1 MSEIN
6 IRKRGQKWQYQF
18 EAAKIEGKRKQITK
32 SGFNTKKE
40 ALEAGVKALAEYND
54 SGLHSKLSE
63 ISVYDYFDYW
73 YKNYV
78 ILELK
83 INTQKS
89 YKNYIENHIKP
100 NLGIYKLKALTPT
113 ILQEFI
119 NSKYLSGFSK
129 NHLSNLIGVL
139 SGALKY
145 AIHPCNFI
153 KSNPMLYVNFPKYE
167 RSKTDANHKYIKPDE
182 FEKIINRFPYGSTFY
197 LPIIIG
203 YYTGFRIGETLG
215 LTWDD
220 INLEN
225 RKISINK
232 IIYYNDDTKLWYFGT
247 PKTPTSTRTIEIG
260 TTLLNILKKYKT
272 DQLQNKLKYGCH
284 YTCVYEGI
292 EIINNKKYRPLY
304 SLKANIPAGTLKK
317 VEMVCT
323 KEDGEIITPNS
334 FKYASKVINYGLGI
348 TFNYHSLRHTHATI
362 YYQTTKDI
370 KQVQERLGHSQI
382 QTTMNMYLHPSDE
395 DIRANWEIAQ
405 PSFKITKGGTNGK

>member
-6 IRKRGQKWQYQF
+6 VRKRGQKWQYQF

-100 NLGIYKLKALTPT
+100 HLGIYKLKSLTPT

-145 AIHPCNFI
+145 AVHPCNFI

-167 RSKTDANHKYIKPDE
+167 HSKTDANHKYIKPDE

-348 TFNYHSLRHTHATI
+348 TFNYHSLRHTHATTLI
-362 YYQTTKDI
+362 ENGAEIKD
-370 KQVQERLGHSQI
+370 VQIRLGHANI
-382 QTTMNMYLHPSDE
+382 ETTYNTYVHHTEKMSNNSV
-395 DIRANWEIAQ
+395 EIFENAVNQ
-405 PSFKITKGGTNGK
+405 NKSH

>member
-6 IRKRGQKWQYQF
+6 VRKRGQKWQYQF

-40 ALEAGVKALAEYND
+40 ALEAGVKALAEYNN
-54 SGLHSKLSE
+54 SGLHFEPSE
-63 ISVYDYFDYW
+63 ISVSDYFDYW

-78 ILELK
+78 VLELK

-100 NLGIYKLKALTPT
+100 NLGIYKLKSLTPT

-119 NSKYLSGFSK
+119 NSKYIAGFSK
-129 NHLSNLIGVL
+129 NHLINLMGVL

-145 AIHPCNFI
+145 AVHPYNFI
-153 KSNPMLYVNFPKYE
+153 KSSPMLYVNFPKYE
-167 RSKTDANHKYIKPDE
+167 HSKTDANHKYIKPDE

-220 INLEN
+220 IDLEN

-304 SLKANIPAGTLKK
+304 SLQANIPAGTLKK

-323 KEDGEIITPNS
+323 KEDGEIVTPNS

-348 TFNYHSLRHTHATI
+348 TFNYHSLRHTHATTLI
-362 YYQTTKDI
+362 ENGAEIKD
-370 KQVQERLGHSQI
+370 VQIRLGHANI
-382 QTTMNMYLHPSDE
+382 ETTYNTYVHHTEKMSNNSV
-395 DIRANWEIAQ
+395 EIFENAVNQ
-405 PSFKITKGGTNGK
+405 NKSH

>member
-6 IRKRGQKWQYQF
+6 IRKRGKKWQYQF

-32 SGFNTKKE
+32 SGFNTKKD
-40 ALEAGVKALAEYND
+40 ALEAGVKALAQYNN
-54 SGLHSKLSE
+54 SGLHFEPSE
-63 ISVYDYFDYW
+63 ISVSDYFDYW

-78 ILELK
+78 TLELK

-100 NLGIYKLKALTPT
+100 NLGIYKLKNLTPT

-119 NSKYLSGFSK
+119 NSKYLNGFSK
-129 NHLSNLIGVL
+129 NHLTNLIGVL

-145 AIHPCNFI
+145 SVHPCNFI
-153 KSNPMLYVNFPKYE
+153 KSSPMLYVKFPKYE
-167 RSKTDANHKYIKPDE
+167 HSKTDANHKYIKPAE

-197 LPIIIG
+197 LPIMIG

-220 INLEN
+220 IDLEN
-225 RKISINK
+225 KKISINK
-232 IIYYNDDTKLWYFGT
+232 IIYYNEDTKLWYFGT
-247 PKTPTSTRTIEIG
+247 PKTPTSTRTVEIG
-260 TTLLNILKKYKT
+260 NTLLNILKKYKK

-284 YTCVYEGI
+284 YTYVYEGI

-304 SLKANIPAGTLKK
+304 FLKANLPSGTLKK

-323 KEDGEIITPNS
+323 KENGEIVTPHS
-334 FKYASKVINYGLGI
+334 FRYASKVINYSLGI
-348 TFNYHSLRHTHATI
+348 LFNYHSLRHTHATTLI
-362 YYQTTKDI
+362 DNGAEIKDV
-370 KQVQERLGHSQI
+370 QVRLGHANI
-382 QTTMNMYLHPSDE
+382 ETTYNTYVHHTEKMSNNSV
-395 DIRANWEIAQ
+395 EIFENAVNQ
-405 PSFKITKGGTNGK
+405 NKSH

>member
-6 IRKRGQKWQYQF
+6 VRKRGQKWQYQF

-100 NLGIYKLKALTPT
+100 NLGIYKLKSLTPT

-145 AIHPCNFI
+145 AVHPCNFI

-167 RSKTDANHKYIKPDE
+167 HSKTDANHKYIKPDE

-304 SLKANIPAGTLKK
+304 SLKANIPAGTFKK

-348 TFNYHSLRHTHATI
+348 TFNYHSLRHTHATTLI
-362 YYQTTKDI
+362 ENGAEIKD
-370 KQVQERLGHSQI
+370 VQIRLGHANI
-382 QTTMNMYLHPSDE
+382 ETTYNTYVHHTEKMSNNSV
-395 DIRANWEIAQ
+395 EIFENAVNQ
-405 PSFKITKGGTNGK
+405 NKSH

>member
-6 IRKRGQKWQYQF
+6 VRKRGQKWQYQF
-18 EAAKIEGKRKQITK
+18 EAAKVKGKRKQITK

-54 SGLHSKLSE
+54 LGIHFEPSE
-63 ISVYDYFDYW
+63 ISVSDYFDYW

-78 ILELK
+78 VIELK

-100 NLGIYKLKALTPT
+100 NLGIYKLKSLTPT
-113 ILQEFI
+113 ILQEFV
-119 NSKYLSGFSK
+119 NSKYISGFSK

-145 AIHPCNFI
+145 AVHPCNFI
-153 KSNPMLYVNFPKYE
+153 KNSPMLYVNHPKYDH
-167 RSKTDANHKYIKPDE
+167 SKADANHKYIKPDE
-182 FEKIINRFPYGSTFY
+182 FKKIINRFPPGSTFY
-197 LPIIIG
+197 LPLMIG

-220 INLEN
+220 IDLEN

-232 IIYYNDDTKLWYFGT
+232 IIYYNNDTKLWYFGT
-247 PKTPTSTRTIEIG
+247 PKTATSTRTIEIG
-260 TTLLNILKKYKT
+260 TTLLNVLKKYKNN
-272 DQLQNKLKYGCH
+272 QLQNKLKYGCH
-284 YTCVYEGI
+284 YTNVYEGI
-292 EIINNKKYRPLY
+292 ETINNKKYRPLL
-304 SLKANIPAGTLKK
+304 SLKTNIPSGTLKK

-323 KEDGEIITPNS
+323 KENGEIVTPNS

-348 TFNYHSLRHTHATI
+348 TFNYHSLRHTHATTLI
-362 YYQTTKDI
+362 ENGAEIKD
-370 KQVQERLGHSQI
+370 VQIRLGHAHI
-382 QTTMNMYLHPSDE
+382 GTTYDTYVHHTEKMSNNSV
-395 DIRANWEIAQ
+395 EIFENAVNQ
-405 PSFKITKGGTNGK
+405 NKSH

>member
-247 PKTPTSTRTIEIG
+247 PKTSSSTRTIEIG

-348 TFNYHSLRHTHATI
+348 TFNYHSLRHTHATTLI
-362 YYQTTKDI
+362 ENGAEIKD
-370 KQVQERLGHSQI
+370 VQIRLGHANI
-382 QTTMNMYLHPSDE
+382 ETTYNTYVHHTEKMSNNSV
-395 DIRANWEIAQ
+395 EIFENAVNQ
-405 PSFKITKGGTNGK
+405 NKSH

>member
-6 IRKRGQKWQYQF
+6 VRKRGQKWQYQF

-40 ALEAGVKALAEYND
+40 ALEAGVKALAEYNN
-54 SGLHSKLSE
+54 SGLHFEPSE
-63 ISVYDYFDYW
+63 ISVSDYFDYW

-78 ILELK
+78 VLELK

-100 NLGIYKLKALTPT
+100 NLGIYKLKSLTPT

-119 NSKYLSGFSK
+119 NSKYIAGFSK
-129 NHLSNLIGVL
+129 NHLINLMGVL

-145 AIHPCNFI
+145 AVHPYNFI
-153 KSNPMLYVNFPKYE
+153 KNSPMLYVNFPKYE
-167 RSKTDANHKYIKPDE
+167 HSKTDANHKYIKPDE

-220 INLEN
+220 IDLEN

-292 EIINNKKYRPLY
+292 EVINNKKYRPLY

-323 KEDGEIITPNS
+323 KEDGEIVTPNS

-348 TFNYHSLRHTHATI
+348 TFNYHSLRHTHATTLI
-362 YYQTTKDI
+362 ENGAEIKD
-370 KQVQERLGHSQI
+370 VQIRLGHANI
-382 QTTMNMYLHPSDE
+382 ETTYNTYVHHTEKMSNNSV
-395 DIRANWEIAQ
+395 EIFENAVNQ
-405 PSFKITKGGTNGK
+405 NKSH

>member
-6 IRKRGQKWQYQF
+6 VRKRGQKWQYQF

-40 ALEAGVKALAEYND
+40 ALEAGVKALAEYNN
-54 SGLHSKLSE
+54 SGLHFEPSE
-63 ISVYDYFDYW
+63 ISVSDYFDYW

-78 ILELK
+78 VLELK

-100 NLGIYKLKALTPT
+100 NLGIYKLKSLTPT

-119 NSKYLSGFSK
+119 NSKYIAGFSK
-129 NHLSNLIGVL
+129 NHLINLMGVL

-145 AIHPCNFI
+145 AVHPYNFI
-153 KSNPMLYVNFPKYE
+153 KSSPMLYVNFPKYE
-167 RSKTDANHKYIKPDE
+167 HSKTDANHKYIKPDE

-220 INLEN
+220 IDLEN

-304 SLKANIPAGTLKK
+304 FLKANIPASTLKK

-323 KEDGEIITPNS
+323 KEDGEIVTPNS

-348 TFNYHSLRHTHATI
+348 TFNYHSLRHTHATTLI
-362 YYQTTKDI
+362 ENGAEIKD
-370 KQVQERLGHSQI
+370 VQIRLGHANI
-382 QTTMNMYLHPSDE
+382 ETTYNTYVHHTEKMSNNSV
-395 DIRANWEIAQ
+395 EIFENAVNQ
-405 PSFKITKGGTNGK
+405 NKSH

>member
-6 IRKRGQKWQYQF
+6 VRKRGQKWQYQF

-100 NLGIYKLKALTPT
+100 NLGIYKLKSLTPT

-145 AIHPCNFI
+145 AVHPCNFI

-167 RSKTDANHKYIKPDE
+167 HSKTDANHKYIKPDE

-317 VEMVCT
+317 VEIVCT

-348 TFNYHSLRHTHATI
+348 TFNYHSLRHTHATTLI
-362 YYQTTKDI
+362 ENGAEIKD
-370 KQVQERLGHSQI
+370 VQIRLGHANI
-382 QTTMNMYLHPSDE
+382 ETTYNTYVHHTEKMSNNSV
-395 DIRANWEIAQ
+395 EIFENAVNQ
-405 PSFKITKGGTNGK
+405 NKSH

>member
-6 IRKRGQKWQYQF
+6 VRKRGQKWQYQF

-40 ALEAGVKALAEYND
+40 ALEAGVKALAEYNN
-54 SGLHSKLSE
+54 SGLHFEPSE
-63 ISVYDYFDYW
+63 ISVSDYFDYW

-78 ILELK
+78 VLELK

-100 NLGIYKLKALTPT
+100 NLGIYKLKSLTPT

-119 NSKYLSGFSK
+119 NSKYIAGFSK
-129 NHLSNLIGVL
+129 NHLINLMGVL

-145 AIHPCNFI
+145 AVHPYNFI
-153 KSNPMLYVNFPKYE
+153 KSSPMLYVNFPKYE
-167 RSKTDANHKYIKPDE
+167 HSKTDANHKYIKPDE

-220 INLEN
+220 IDLEN

-292 EIINNKKYRPLY
+292 ETINNKKYRPLY

-323 KEDGEIITPNS
+323 KEDGEIVTPNS

-348 TFNYHSLRHTHATI
+348 TFNYHSLRHTHATTLI
-362 YYQTTKDI
+362 ENGAEIKD
-370 KQVQERLGHSQI
+370 VQIRLGHANI
-382 QTTMNMYLHPSDE
+382 ETTYNTYVHHTEKMSNNSV
-395 DIRANWEIAQ
+395 EIFENAVNQ
-405 PSFKITKGGTNGK
+405 NKSH

>member
-6 IRKRGQKWQYQF
+6 VRKRGQKWQYQF

-40 ALEAGVKALAEYND
+40 ALDAGVKALAEYNN
-54 SGLHSKLSE
+54 SGLHFEPSE
-63 ISVYDYFDYW
+63 ISVSDYFDYW

-78 ILELK
+78 TLELK
-83 INTQKS
+83 INTQQS

-100 NLGIYKLKALTPT
+100 SIGIYKLKSLTPT
-113 ILQEFI
+113 ILQEFV
-119 NSKYLSGFSK
+119 NSKYINGFSK
-129 NHLSNLIGVL
+129 SHLTNLMGVL

-145 AIHPCNFI
+145 AVHPCNFI
-153 KSNPMLYVNFPKYE
+153 KGSPMLYVKFPKYE
-167 RSKTDANHKYIKPDE
+167 HSRTDANHKYIKPEE
-182 FEKIINRFPYGSTFY
+182 FEKIIDRFPYGSTFY
-197 LPIIIG
+197 LPIMIG

-220 INLEN
+220 IDLEN
-225 RKISINK
+225 KKISINK
-232 IIYYNDDTKLWYFGT
+232 IIYYNEDTKLWYFGT

-260 TTLLNILKKYKT
+260 NTLLNILKKYKK

-292 EIINNKKYRPLY
+292 EIIDNKEYRPLY
-304 SLKANIPAGTLKK
+304 FLKANIPSGTLKK

-323 KEDGEIITPNS
+323 KEDGEIVTPNS

-348 TFNYHSLRHTHATI
+348 TFNYHSLRHTHATTLI
-362 YYQTTKDI
+362 ENGAEIKDV
-370 KQVQERLGHSQI
+370 QVRLGHANI
-382 QTTMNMYLHPSDE
+382 ETTYNTYVHHTEKMSNNSV
-395 DIRANWEIAQ
+395 EIFEKAVNQ
-405 PSFKITKGGTNGK
+405 NKSH

>member
-139 SGALKY
+139 SCALKY

-348 TFNYHSLRHTHATI
+348 TFNYHSLRHTHATTLI
-362 YYQTTKDI
+362 ENGAEIKD
-370 KQVQERLGHSQI
+370 VQIRLGHANI
-382 QTTMNMYLHPSDE
+382 ETTYNTYVHHTEKMSNNSV
-395 DIRANWEIAQ
+395 EIFENAVNQ
-405 PSFKITKGGTNGK
+405 NKSH

>member
-1 MSEIN
+1 MSEVN
-6 IRKRGQKWQYQF
+6 VRKRGQKWQYQF

-40 ALEAGVKALAEYND
+40 ALEAGVKALAEYNN
-54 SGLHSKLSE
+54 SGLYFEPSE
-63 ISVYDYFDYW
+63 ISVSDYFDYW

-78 ILELK
+78 VLELK

-100 NLGIYKLKALTPT
+100 NLGIYKLKSLTPT
-113 ILQEFI
+113 VLQEFI
-119 NSKYLSGFSK
+119 NSKYIAGFSK
-129 NHLSNLIGVL
+129 NHLINLMGVL

-145 AIHPCNFI
+145 AVHPYNFI
-153 KSNPMLYVNFPKYE
+153 KSSPMLYVNFPKYE
-167 RSKTDANHKYIKPDE
+167 HSKIDANHKYIKPDE

-220 INLEN
+220 IDLEN

-323 KEDGEIITPNS
+323 KEDGEIVTPNS

-348 TFNYHSLRHTHATI
+348 TFNYHSLRHTHATTLI
-362 YYQTTKDI
+362 ENGAEIKD
-370 KQVQERLGHSQI
+370 VQIRLGHANI
-382 QTTMNMYLHPSDE
+382 ETTYNTYVHHTEKMSNNSV
-395 DIRANWEIAQ
+395 EIFENAVNQ
-405 PSFKITKGGTNGK
+405 NKSH